1 MLIAAAL
8 VAAVAVGAVS
18 AAALLL
24 GRDGDGDG
32 VRTVP
37 PSSVSPDGSDDSVSR
52 PTATST
58 VTRTPDTGRPSTPE
72 APKNYRI
79 AKDTRGF
86 ALAVPKGYVR
96 ETDGPRTYYSSPGG
110 VVRIGIDEGASEP
123 GGPLAAQRRSDAA
136 GPRDLRGYR
145 DGEVTETTRN
155 GRPAALWQYTW
166 DGSGADGGA
175 RHTFD
180 LCWEENGRMYHV
192 WVSAPVDRTR
202 EARRYFDTAVDTFV
216 RR

>member
-18 AAALLL
+18 AAVLLL
-24 GRDGDGDG
+24 GRDGDGGG

-37 PSSVSPDGSDDSVSR
+37 PSSVGPDAPDDSAPR

-58 VTRTPDTGRPSTPE
+58 VTRTPDTVRPSTPE
-72 APKNYRI
+72 APENYRI
-79 AKDTRGF
+79 AKDPRGF

-110 VVRIGIDEGASEP
+110 VVRIGIDKDTPRAGT
-123 GGPLAAQRRSDAA
+123 PLAAQRRSHAA

-145 DGEVTETTRN
+145 DGEVTGTTRN

-192 WVSAPVDRTR
+192 WVSSPVGRAG